1 MEEHAVSE
9 ADRVVRALLTAMAAL
24 EDIVQVNPESTMA
37 LSTLQGIA
45 FELGEMGPDERRT
58 FIDALNRIAAEE
70 PDRAN
75 WIHGL
80 PRALGLIDRAQS

>member
-1 MEEHAVSE
+1 MGD
-9 ADRVVRALLTAMAAL
+9 ADPVVRALLTAIATL
-24 EDIVQVNPESTMA
+24 EDMVQVIPESTMA
-37 LSTLQGIA
+37 LSTLEGITS
-45 FELGEMGPDERRT
+45 ELGKMRPDERRT

-70 PDRAN
+70 PNHAN

>member
-1 MEEHAVSE
+1 MGE
-9 ADRVVRALLTAMAAL
+9 ADRVVRALLTAIATL
-24 EDIVQVNPESTMA
+24 EDIVQVIPESTVA
-37 LSTLQGIA
+37 LSTLEGIA
-45 FELGEMGPDERRT
+45 FELGEMGSDERRT

-70 PDRAN
+70 PDRAD